1 MNRMPL
7 KIGVMGGAGSD
18 IPQQHIDAATRL
30 GQSIAES
37 NCITI
42 TGACPGLPLAAA
54 RGAKERGGTVIG
66 ISPALSLD
74 EHAYKY
80 ASPTLGHDVLV
91 FTGSGLMGR
100 EVVNIRSSDIV
111 VIVGGSSG
119 TLGELAIAYDEGKLI
134 GVLTGTGGISDMV
147 RDILA
152 TCNKETGSPFSTTTN
167 LIGWSNGYW
176 RSTAPS
182 TIANRLYFVVE
193 QATRRQ
199 WRSKAASRMLY
210 VGCGLH
216 RVRPPRDVSETIS
229 VMCFVRW
236 SAASDSTEIRTASY
250 HRNRSREPDSN
261 CAVSRR
267 CRNGY
272 RVEVFDPSTRSAG
285 PA

>member
-30 GQSIAES
+30 GQVIAES

-152 TCNKETGSPFSTTTN
+152 TCNKETGSRVLYDDKPDRLVERLLEIYRTEH
-167 LIGWSNGYW
+167 Y
-176 RSTAPS
+176 RQPS
-182 TIANRLYFVVE
+182 VF
-193 QATRRQ
+193 
-199 WRSKAASRMLY
+199 
-210 VGCGLH
+210 
-216 RVRPPRDVSETIS
+216 
-229 VMCFVRW
+229 
-236 SAASDSTEIRTASY
+236 
-250 HRNRSREPDSN
+250 
-261 CAVSRR
+261 
-267 CRNGY
+267 CRGTS
-272 RVEVFDPSTRSAG
+272 DPSPMAVEGSQQDVVCRMWVAPGAAAARRIRDDQRYVFCSLECAERFDRD
-285 PA
+285 PHSFLSQESQP